1 MQRAPLRALSPSA
14 GRLNSSR
21 SASAASGWR
30 CSVGASWRLWC
41 ARSGAAPGPAK
52 SEARCQNKSDAP
64 SQPHGLSAR
73 AQAEQRSRAAF
84 CSRRAARG
92 ALRGYRS
99 AAEVAARRALPGPRR
114 ALALLHCAESRR
126 FAAYLRHRRAAVLV
140 AASPPLIHAAARRA
154 ARSAAPQERR
164 ARRADCPAVHGSRPA
179 APRARARR
187 PRRSCRLFTRSKDRG
202 AASRFAPPK
211 KCTGRLQSKRPVRSD
226 G

>member
-1 MQRAPLRALSPSA
+1 MQRAPLRAPSA

-30 CSVGASWRLWC
+30 CSVVTSWRLWC

-52 SEARCQNKSDAP
+52 SARCQNKSDAP

-92 ALRGYRS
+92 ALCGYRS
-99 AAEVAARRALPGPRR
+99 AAEVAATCVDLGQGLP
-114 ALALLHCAESRR
+114 HCAESRR

-140 AASPPLIHAAARRA
+140 AASPPLRHAAARRA

-164 ARRADCPAVHGSRPA
+164 AHRAYCPAVHGSRPA
-179 APRARARR
+179 APRARVRR

-202 AASRFAPPK
+202 AASRFAPPN
-211 KCTGRLQSKRPVRSD
+211 
-226 G
+226 